1 MICTSG
7 YPGCMVCISDPHD
20 MYPSLSLVGRT
31 VDGFE
36 SQFQVLL
43 IVRKILLIFTIK
55 SSH

>member
-20 MYPSLSLVGRT
+20 MSPSLSLVGRT